1 MRATPIRI
9 KMLLNLGGS
18 VIFTVALALFW
29 TVLPQQNPMGLAVL
43 VLLVLLASLGVVY
56 LTAADV
62 TRPLAAL
69 ERRAAEVVRGSL
81 DREVRHDGEF
91 DTSARISSAFEKM
104 RKDLLRK
111 LRTIEQLNEEL
122 EEKVQLRT
130 AELEQSNTELVQAID
145 ALKEAQAQLV
155 RSEKMASVGQLV
167 AGIAHEINN
176 PINAVVNTV
185 GPLGETV
192 RELAEAEG
200 AETDARQDALEM
212 LRVIRSGVE
221 RTQRIVGALRNYAR
235 TDGEI
240 PAEVDLHADLDE
252 SLALLAHQLRGV
264 AVEREYSFDGKLT
277 AYRGQLNQAVLN
289 LMSNAAQALE
299 GVDSPCLTV
308 RTRARSGGVE
318 LEVQDNGPGIPDDV
332 LPRIFDPFFTTK
344 EVGAGTGLG
353 LSITHGIVERHGG
366 EIQVASEP
374 GQTRFTLQI
383 PAAPPEQA

>member
-1 MRATPIRI
+1 M
-9 KMLLNLGGS
+9 
-18 VIFTVALALFW
+18 
-29 TVLPQQNPMGLAVL
+29 
-43 VLLVLLASLGVVY
+43 
-56 LTAADV
+56 
-62 TRPLAAL
+62 
-69 ERRAAEVVRGSL
+69 
-81 DREVRHDGEF
+81 
-91 DTSARISSAFEKM
+91 M